1 MESRPDAN
9 DSDRAEGSGPEDLRR
24 GFAAYVAAL
33 HEAYL
38 DAVGG
43 PEAAAAAE
51 LPLGREPFTVA
62 IVGGPG
68 MHVLATRDP
77 LPAEQAHEQPLHG
90 ELGPLHWTVR
100 FFDPTVVE
108 RLADLVPAGVEPSS
122 HVRDVLGL
130 TTTLYHLVLG
140 PDSALS
146 PHHAMHAGSGLAGAH
161 LAET

>member
-1 MESRPDAN
+1 MDPRPPVSA
-9 DSDRAEGSGPEDLRR
+9 SDTADGGGPDDLRR

-43 PEAAAAAE
+43 SDTEAVAD
-51 LPLGREPFTVA
+51 LPLAGEPFTVA

-68 MHVLATRDP
+68 MHIVATRDQ
-77 LPAEQAHEQPLHG
+77 LPAVLGHEQLLRG
-90 ELGPLHWTVR
+90 ELGPLRWTVR
-100 FFDPTVVE
+100 FLDPTVLAA
-108 RLADLVPAGVEPSS
+108 LADPVPDEVEAST
-122 HVRDVLGL
+122 HVCEVLGV
-130 TTTLYHLVLG
+130 TTPLYHLVLG

-161 LAET
+161 LADT